1 LYETI
6 NGKSIKAIAIIMQIA
21 IRKIFDI

>member
-6 NGKSIKAIAIIMQIA
+6 NGKSIKAIVIIMQIA
-21 IRKIFDI
+21 IRKPLVI